1 MRVLSHPRTDLGRRE
16 RCVVVNP
23 LISVVMPVFNC
34 EATLA
39 IATRSI
45 LGQSCADFELLI
57 LDDGSTD
64 KTVQVAHAFVDSRV
78 RVIADSSGN
87 RGLASRLNEGVDLA
101 RGRYIARMDGDDI
114 SFPLR
119 LQRQVEFLESNPEI
133 DLVGCSMVIFKGA
146 GELVGLQPARTRH
159 DEICGNFLR
168 SCLLP
173 HATWMG
179 RTNWFRTYRYDPSH
193 HRAEDRELLLRTRN
207 CSQFAGIP
215 EAMYAYRVNGV
226 SVRKN
231 AIARYEYL
239 RSVLADARSRKEWFR
254 FLGAGAA
261 ELAKLAIDSAAI
273 ATHSDRFWLRHRART
288 LCDPHMIGLWRGVWS
303 SLQGPV
309 TVVC

>member
-1 MRVLSHPRTDLGRRE
+1 MLSHPRTDLGRRE

-34 EATLA
+34 ETTLA

-64 KTVQVAHAFVDSRV
+64 KTVELAHTFVDSRV
-78 RVIADSSGN
+78 RVVADSSGN
-87 RGLASRLNEGVDLA
+87 QGLASRLNQGVDLA
-101 RGRYIARMDGDDI
+101 RGRYVARMDGDDI

-119 LQRQVEFLESNPEI
+119 LQRQAEFLESNPEI

-146 GELVGLQPARTRH
+146 GELVGLQPARRRH
-159 DEICGNFLR
+159 TEICGNFLR

-179 RTNWFRTYRYDPSH
+179 GTDWFRTHRYDPSH
-193 HRAEDRELLLRTRN
+193 QRAEDRELLLRTRH

-231 AIARYEYL
+231 ALARYEYL
-239 RSVLADARSRKEWFR
+239 RSVLADALDRKEWFR

-273 ATHSDRFWLRHRART
+273 ATHTDRFWLRHRART
-288 LCDPHMIGLWRGVWS
+288 LRDPDVIRTWQGVWAA
-303 SLQGPV
+303 LQAPMAA
-309 TVVC
+309 VC